1 MRGWTLWMTA
11 ACALLLACDDG
22 GDAAD
27 STPGA
32 LRDADPLPDDVRDGA
47 LEPTA
52 DGGGA
57 TADPRMDA
65 GAPAPDPDAARQPV
79 PDAAADPPDAAEP
92 DPDAELPPPD
102 PDASVEPPDPPD
114 PDAAVEPIEAPP
126 ATYPGG
132 RRHSPITPGVVR
144 RLRDVVDTHPDP
156 QGDVFAKVGASA
168 TVSRNFLACLPG
180 DDVDL
185 AGRDGLQQTIDHFAA
200 GDADGSDPFT
210 RESSAAVVGWS
221 ALNVLEGDPAAL
233 DVELDAIAPRLAV
246 VMYGTNDIQRRNV
259 DQYAGS
265 MMDLA
270 ERLLARGVIPILSS
284 IMPRDDDAEADA
296 EVPAYNGVVRGVAQA
311 LQIPFVD
318 FHRELLPLPDHGL
331 AGDQLHPSVYRD
343 GDGAANACDF
353 SEAGLGAGYNIRN
366 LVTLEAL
373 DRVRRHVL
381 EGEAAPDPDPAGMD
395 EAGTVEAPFRVTALP
410 YTHLRDTRESDQRLI
425 DAYPGCDA
433 PQDESG
439 PEYYYRLD
447 LPRPATIEALVL
459 DRGSVDI
466 DVHLMADPE
475 DPGSCLQ
482 RAHTRIRA
490 SLDAGTWWFALDTW
504 VGNDGEPR
512 PGEYLFVV
520 VEVPE

>member
-1 MRGWTLWMTA
+1 MAA
-11 ACALLLACDDG
+11 ACALLFACDDG
-22 GDAAD
+22 EDPADDAPGDVRD
-27 STPGA
+27 SGARPGN
-32 LRDADPLPDDVRDGA
+32 LRDAAVEPAVDAGAPPD
-47 LEPTA
+47 T
-52 DGGGA
+52 
-57 TADPRMDA
+57 PRMDS
-65 GAPAPDPDAARQPV
+65 GAPAPDPDAARPTPDASPELPDAERPEPDAGADPAD
-79 PDAAADPPDAAEP
+79 PDAAPDPPD
-92 DPDAELPPPD
+92 
-102 PDASVEPPDPPD
+102 PD
-114 PDAAVEPIEAPP
+114 PDAAVEPADVPP

-132 RRHSPITPGVVR
+132 RRHSPLTPGVVR
-144 RLRDVVDTHPDP
+144 RLRDVVEDHPD
-156 QGDVFAKVGASA
+156 QRADVFAKVGASA

-185 AGRDGLQQTIDHFAA
+185 AGRDGLQSAIDHFAA
-200 GDADGSDPFT
+200 GDAGGTDPFT

-221 ALNVLEGDPAAL
+221 ALNVLEGAPAAL
-233 DVELDAIAPRLAV
+233 DVELDAIAPRVAV

-284 IMPRDDDAEADA
+284 IMPRDDDPEADA

-311 LQIPFVD
+311 LQVPFVD

-343 GDGAANACDF
+343 ADGAANACDF
-353 SEAGLGAGYNIRN
+353 TEAGLGSGYNIRN

-381 EGEAAPDPDPAGMD
+381 GDEAAPDRDPAGMD
-395 EAGTVEAPFRVTALP
+395 EAGTIEAPFRVTALP
-410 YTHLRDTRESDQRLI
+410 YTHLRDTRDSDQRLI

-439 PEYYYRLD
+439 PELYYRLD
-447 LPRPATIEALVL
+447 LPRPTTIEALVL

-490 SLDAGTWWFALDTW
+490 SLDAGTWWFVLDTW